1 MLETERL
8 ILRNG
13 KQEDI
18 HDFLG
23 IRNSAFV
30 LKYNAMEICDEEQL
44 FKEISDNYVLERKND
59 HKIIGFIGIE
69 KDMLRYGVT
78 SACISYY
85 LDEKEAKHGYMSEA
99 LKSMLSYLF
108 EQGIEIVGARVFVGN
123 DASVSLLKKLG
134 FTHEGTLRH
143 AVQGYGGIIYD
154 DQLFSLLKEE
164 WIK

>member
-18 HDFLG
+18 HHFLG

-44 FKEISDNYVLERKND
+44 FKEISDNFVLERKND

-85 LDEKEAKHGYMSEA
+85 LEEKEAKHGYMNEA

>member
-18 HDFLG
+18 HDFLR

-44 FKEISDNYVLERKND
+44 FKEISDNFVLERKID

-108 EQGIEIVGARVFVGN
+108 EQDIEIVGARVFVGN

>member
-18 HDFLG
+18 HHFLG

-44 FKEISDNYVLERKND
+44 FKEISDNFVLERKND

>member
-18 HDFLG
+18 HHFLG

-44 FKEISDNYVLERKND
+44 FKEISDNFVLERKND

-85 LDEKEAKHGYMSEA
+85 LDEKEAKHSYMSEA
-99 LKSMLSYLF
+99 VKSMRC
-108 EQGIEIVGARVFVGN
+108 V
-123 DASVSLLKKLG
+123 
-134 FTHEGTLRH
+134 
-143 AVQGYGGIIYD
+143 
-154 DQLFSLLKEE
+154 
-164 WIK
+164 

>member
-18 HDFLG
+18 HHFLG

-44 FKEISDNYVLERKND
+44 FKEISDNFVLERKND

-85 LDEKEAKHGYMSEA
+85 LDEKEAKHGYMNEA

>member
-44 FKEISDNYVLERKND
+44 FKEISDNFVLERKKD

>member
-18 HDFLG
+18 HHFLG

-44 FKEISDNYVLERKND
+44 FKEISDNFVLERKKD

>member
-18 HDFLG
+18 HHFLG

-44 FKEISDNYVLERKND
+44 FKEISDNFVLERKND

-123 DASVSLLKKLG
+123 DA
-134 FTHEGTLRH
+134 
-143 AVQGYGGIIYD
+143 
-154 DQLFSLLKEE
+154 
-164 WIK
+164 

>member
-18 HDFLG
+18 HHFLG

-44 FKEISDNYVLERKND
+44 FKEISDNFVLERKND

-85 LDEKEAKHGYMSEA
+85 LDEKEAKHSYMSEA

>member
-8 ILRNG
+8 ILRNE

-18 HDFLG
+18 HHFLG

-44 FKEISDNYVLERKND
+44 FKEISDNFVLERKFD

>member
-18 HDFLG
+18 HHFLG
-23 IRNSAFV
+23 IRHSAFV

-44 FKEISDNYVLERKND
+44 FKEISDNFVLERKND

-85 LDEKEAKHGYMSEA
+85 LDEKEAKHGYMNEA

>member
-18 HDFLG
+18 HHFLG

-44 FKEISDNYVLERKND
+44 FKEISDNFVLERKND
-59 HKIIGFIGIE
+59 HKIIGFIDIE

-85 LDEKEAKHGYMSEA
+85 LDEKEAKHGYMNEA

>member
-18 HDFLG
+18 HHFLG

-44 FKEISDNYVLERKND
+44 FKEISDNFVLERKND

-108 EQGIEIVGARVFVGN
+108 EQDIEIVGARVFVGN